1 MHEISELK
9 QDAEASIR
17 DVVHFTKKESNDEV
31 KADRALKSFAVAIR
45 TLDDLNAFAHG
56 LRNQR
61 YKTSA
66 MVYID
71 GQEPQKADMRQLLNK
86 IIHAGHF
93 KWELDQEPP
102 SIICRAMNSKDWQK
116 MVFEVRDLEKFVRE
130 HLAQVAV
137 DAT

>member
-17 DVVHFTKKESNDEV
+17 DVMHFTKKESNDEI
-31 KADRALKSFAVAIR
+31 KADRALNSFAVAIR
-45 TLDDLNAFAHG
+45 TLDDLNVFAHG

-66 MVYID
+66 TVYKD
-71 GQEPQKADMRQLLNK
+71 GQAPTKTDMRQLLNK
-86 IIHAGHF
+86 IIHARHF

-102 SIICRAMNSKDWQK
+102 SIICSAMDSEDWK
-116 MVFEVRDLEKFVRE
+116 MMVFEVRDLEKFVRD